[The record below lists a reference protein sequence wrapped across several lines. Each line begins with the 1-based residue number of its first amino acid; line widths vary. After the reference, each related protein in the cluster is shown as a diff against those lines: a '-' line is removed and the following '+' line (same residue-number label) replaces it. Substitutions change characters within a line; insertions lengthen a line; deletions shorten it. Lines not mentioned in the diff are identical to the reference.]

1 MSHSIPR
8 EADWSGFEFDETF
21 DEIEL
26 RSMTATEYEA
36 ANRRHEAWLARE
48 QAEREEL
55 ALSLQEELD
64 ALIATLERGE
74 PAESEN
80 VAPEPA
86 NWPDL

>member
-1 MSHSIPR
+1 MPHSTPR
-8 EADWSGFEFDETF
+8 VADWSAFAFDEEF

-26 RSMTATEYEA
+26 RPMTAAEYEV
-36 ANRRHEAWLARE
+36 ANQQHEAWLARE
-48 QAEREEL
+48 QAERAEL
-55 ALSLQEELD
+55 ALSLEEELD

-80 VAPEPA
+80 AAPDPA